1 MIKSHIDMPY
11 LFKILALIVLLTTT
25 AQYGFAQQN
34 IINVPSSDV
43 LPAGNVILKQSNK
56 FSPFDNSYVS
66 LTPSAIMGLGKG
78 VEASLGIGTS
88 ISENNSTNMNIGV
101 KKVFKY
107 KKATRFT
114 VGGTLTPSLTEGK
127 NPDSM
132 VYAHTSYLCKKTK
145 TTFTAGGFVGGKEQM
160 PSLTGAMI
168 GIDQTIIPNKL
179 RVVADYISR
188 NESWGAFSAG
198 FKIRPEPTTSITTAV
213 IVPNNHE
220 DRVAFSISI
229 SKYLGKVTPDSSKK
243 DSKGK
248 ENL

>member
-1 MIKSHIDMPY
+1 MPNI
-11 LFKILALIVLLTTT
+11 FKYIALIGVVLIVSQS
-25 AQYGFAQQN
+25 AFAQQN

-43 LPAGNVILKQSNK
+43 LPAGNIILKQSNK

-66 LTPSAIMGLGKG
+66 LTPSVIMGVGKG
-78 VEASLGIGTS
+78 FEASVGVGTT
-88 ISENNSTNMNIGV
+88 ISENNSTKMNIGV

-114 VGGTLTPSLTEGK
+114 VGGTLSPNLTEGR

-132 VYAHTSYLCKKTK
+132 LYAHTSYLCKKTR
-145 TTFTAGGFVGGKEQM
+145 TTVTAGGFVGGRQEM
-160 PSLTGAMI
+160 PSLTGVML

-188 NESWGAFSAG
+188 DESWGAFSAG

-213 IVPNNHE
+213 VVPNNQE

-229 SKYLGKVTPDSSKK
+229 SKYLGNVIPQPKK
-243 DSKGK
+243 KETGK

>member
-1 MIKSHIDMPY
+1 MYKFI
-11 LFKILALIVLLTTT
+11 ALIGFVLI
-25 AQYGFAQQN
+25 ASQSAFAQQN

-43 LPAGNVILKQSNK
+43 LPGGNIILKQSNK

-66 LTPSAIMGLGKG
+66 LTPSVIMGVGKG
-78 VEASLGIGTS
+78 MEASVGVGTT
-88 ISENNSTNMNIGV
+88 ISENNSTKMNIGL

-114 VGGTLTPSLTEGK
+114 VGGTLSPNLTEGK

-132 VYAHTSYLCKKTK
+132 LYAHTSYLCKKTK
-145 TTFTAGGFVGGKEQM
+145 TTLTVGGFVGGKQEM
-160 PSLTGAMI
+160 PSLTGAML

-188 NESWGAFSAG
+188 DESWGAFSAG

-213 IVPNNHE
+213 IVPNNQE

-229 SKYLGKVTPDSSKK
+229 SKYLGKVIPEPKK
-243 DSKGK
+243 KETGK

>member
-1 MIKSHIDMPY
+1 MPNIY
-11 LFKILALIVLLTTT
+11 KLIAIIGVMFIVSQN
-25 AQYGFAQQN
+25 AFAQQN

-43 LPAGNVILKQSNK
+43 LPGGNVILKQSNK

-66 LTPSAIMGLGKG
+66 LTPSVIVGVGKG
-78 VEASLGIGTS
+78 VEASVGVGTT
-88 ISENNSTNMNIGV
+88 ISENNSTKMNIGL

-114 VGGTLTPSLTEGK
+114 IGSTLSPNLTEGR

-132 VYAHTSYLCKKTK
+132 LYAHTSYLCKKTR
-145 TTFTAGGFVGGKEQM
+145 TTVTAGGFVGGRQEI
-160 PSLTGAMI
+160 PSLTGVML
-168 GIDQTIIPNKL
+168 GIDQTIVPNKL
-179 RVVADYISR
+179 RVVADFISR
-188 NESWGAFSAG
+188 DESWGAFSAG

-213 IVPNNHE
+213 IVPNNQE

-229 SKYLGKVTPDSSKK
+229 SKYLGKVIPEPKK
-243 DSKGK
+243 KETGK

>member
-1 MIKSHIDMPY
+1 MPNI
-11 LFKILALIVLLTTT
+11 FKYIALIGVVLIVSQS
-25 AQYGFAQQN
+25 AFAQQN

-43 LPAGNVILKQSNK
+43 LPAGNIILKQSNK

-66 LTPSAIMGLGKG
+66 LTPSVIMGVGKG
-78 VEASLGIGTS
+78 VEASVGVGTT
-88 ISENNSTNMNIGV
+88 ISENNSTKMNIGV

-114 VGGTLTPSLTEGK
+114 VGGTLSPNLTEGR

-132 VYAHTSYLCKKTK
+132 LYAHTSYLCKKTR
-145 TTFTAGGFVGGKEQM
+145 TTVTAGGFVGGRQEM
-160 PSLTGAMI
+160 PSLTGVVL

-188 NESWGAFSAG
+188 DESWGAFSAG

-213 IVPNNHE
+213 IVPNNQE

-229 SKYLGKVTPDSSKK
+229 SKYLGNVIPQPKK
-243 DSKGK
+243 KETGK

>member
-1 MIKSHIDMPY
+1 MPNI
-11 LFKILALIVLLTTT
+11 FKYIALIGVVLIVSQS
-25 AQYGFAQQN
+25 AFAQQN

-43 LPAGNVILKQSNK
+43 LPAGNIILKQSNK

-66 LTPSAIMGLGKG
+66 LTPSVIMGVGQG
-78 VEASLGIGTS
+78 FEASVGVGTT
-88 ISENNSTNMNIGV
+88 ISENNSTKMNIGV
-101 KKVFKY
+101 KKVLKY

-114 VGGTLTPSLTEGK
+114 VGGTLSPNLTEGR

-132 VYAHTSYLCKKTK
+132 LYAHTSYLCKKTR
-145 TTFTAGGFVGGKEQM
+145 TTVTAGGFVGGRQEM
-160 PSLTGAMI
+160 PSLTGVML

-188 NESWGAFSAG
+188 DESWGAFSAG

-213 IVPNNHE
+213 IVPNNQE

-229 SKYLGKVTPDSSKK
+229 SKYLGNVIPQPKK
-243 DSKGK
+243 KETGK

>member
-1 MIKSHIDMPY
+1 MPNIY
-11 LFKILALIVLLTTT
+11 KLIAIIGVMFIVSQN
-25 AQYGFAQQN
+25 AFAQQN

-43 LPAGNVILKQSNK
+43 LPGGNVILKQSNK

-66 LTPSAIMGLGKG
+66 LTPSVIVGVGKG
-78 VEASLGIGTS
+78 VEASVGVGTT
-88 ISENNSTNMNIGV
+88 ISENNSTKMNIGL

-114 VGGTLTPSLTEGK
+114 IGSTLSPNLTEGR

-132 VYAHTSYLCKKTK
+132 LYAHTSYLCKKTR
-145 TTFTAGGFVGGKEQM
+145 TTVTAGGFVGGRQEM
-160 PSLTGAMI
+160 PSLTGVML
-168 GIDQTIIPNKL
+168 GIDQTIVPNKL
-179 RVVADYISR
+179 RVVADFISR
-188 NESWGAFSAG
+188 DESWGAFSAG

-213 IVPNNHE
+213 IVPNNQE

-229 SKYLGKVTPDSSKK
+229 SKYLGKVIPEPKK
-243 DSKGK
+243 KETGK

>member
-1 MIKSHIDMPY
+1 MPNI
-11 LFKILALIVLLTTT
+11 FKYIALIGVVLIVSQS
-25 AQYGFAQQN
+25 AFAQQN

-43 LPAGNVILKQSNK
+43 LPAGNIILKQSNK

-66 LTPSAIMGLGKG
+66 LTPSVIMGVGKG
-78 VEASLGIGTS
+78 VEASVGVGTT
-88 ISENNSTNMNIGV
+88 ISENNSTKMNIGV

-114 VGGTLTPSLTEGK
+114 VGGTLSPNLTEGR

-132 VYAHTSYLCKKTK
+132 LYAHTSYLCKKTR
-145 TTFTAGGFVGGKEQM
+145 TTVTAGGFVGGRQEM
-160 PSLTGAMI
+160 PSLTGVML

-188 NESWGAFSAG
+188 DESWGAFSAG

-213 IVPNNHE
+213 IVPNNQE

-229 SKYLGKVTPDSSKK
+229 SKYLGNVIPQPKK
-243 DSKGK
+243 KETGK